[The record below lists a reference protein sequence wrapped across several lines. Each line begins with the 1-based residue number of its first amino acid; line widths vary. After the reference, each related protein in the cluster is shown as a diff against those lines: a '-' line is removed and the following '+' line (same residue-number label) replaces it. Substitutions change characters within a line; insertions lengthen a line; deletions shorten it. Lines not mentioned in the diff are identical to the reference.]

1 MKQIKTKK
9 TTKKATDPKKS
20 AKKITE
26 NKEAMDS
33 LSKCL
38 AMSLLLSKDTYDNL
52 SPDLFKK
59 LFGDWK
65 LREIRMLNRIYNEGL
80 TNIKGKK

>member
-9 TTKKATDPKKS
+9 TT
-20 AKKITE
+20 KKITE

-38 AMSLLLSKDTYDNL
+38 AMSLLLSKETYDNL

-65 LREIRMLNRIYNEGL
+65 LKEIRMLNRIYNEEL